1 MGLLTVLQQ
10 GLSSANVYI
19 KLLFK
24 QKSVLIAKLT
34 CHLAL

>member
-1 MGLLTVLQQ
+1 MGLLNALQQ
-10 GLSSANVYI
+10 GLSSTNVHI

-34 CHLAL
+34 CHLTL

>member
-1 MGLLTVLQQ
+1 MGLLNALQQ

-34 CHLAL
+34 CYLAL